1 MGGNGSTNRK
11 VSFGMDE
18 DEKVTVIEG
27 VKLSADVLRRM
38 RESEQ
43 ADNTKSPSSVSDNQ
57 KDPSSAKPTGPSSTE
72 IQEEIRKNFERQ
84 QSLVQEQLAKLAQ
97 RERES
102 AAAKGLDELTPAFI
116 TEKQKAYR
124 EQENAK
130 MLVRDGI
137 SFTSRSHK
145 EWRAGTSNEGQI
157 SCI

>member
-1 MGGNGSTNRK
+1 M
-11 VSFGMDE
+11 
-18 DEKVTVIEG
+18 
-27 VKLSADVLRRM
+27 
-38 RESEQ
+38 
-43 ADNTKSPSSVSDNQ
+43 
-57 KDPSSAKPTGPSSTE
+57 
-72 IQEEIRKNFERQ
+72 
-84 QSLVQEQLAKLAQ
+84 AKLAQ

-130 MLVRDGI
+130 MLVRDVI

-145 EWRAGTSNEGQI
+145 EWRPRTSNERKI

>member
-1 MGGNGSTNRK
+1 MFS
-11 VSFGMDE
+11 
-18 DEKVTVIEG
+18 
-27 VKLSADVLRRM
+27 
-38 RESEQ
+38 
-43 ADNTKSPSSVSDNQ
+43 
-57 KDPSSAKPTGPSSTE
+57 
-72 IQEEIRKNFERQ
+72 FERQ

-102 AAAKGLDELTPAFI
+102 AAAQGLDELTPAFI